1 MVIGCGVFNR
11 KQSGWLAASSRLGG
25 FVLFT
30 LLVSS
35 LFGATAA
42 QALPYILFIET
53 PPISDGDPDT
63 LDFNLGFLDP
73 FQYEAIETVYGSLS
87 GLNQIPQRLQATDS
101 DHQLAGSSLLLVDQ
115 VGDGVGCPFTDRD
128 NCSDTYNV
136 FDIVWEVTFN
146 AAPTGDLTVPYDA
159 HLILVDSDPS
169 EAYVGN
175 TVSID
180 YGSAMR
186 GPSPSDLKKVDFEV
200 ARLVES
206 PTDSYFFID
215 LDLGSM
221 MHNDTIYVGFRYRV
235 EGAELRPA
243 GGNDAGFL
251 YPQIIPGAYIVAT
264 PIPEPG
270 TAMLLGLGLAALAL
284 ARNRV

>member
-1 MVIGCGVFNR
+1 MVMGCVVFNG
-11 KQSGWLAASSRLGG
+11 KQSAWLAASSRLGG
-25 FVLFT
+25 FVLFA
-30 LLVSS
+30 LLVST
-35 LFGATAA
+35 LFAATAA
-42 QALPYILFIET
+42 QATPYIPFDGPT
-53 PPISDGDPDT
+53 ISDGDPNT
-63 LDFNLGFLDP
+63 VDFSYGFLDP
-73 FQYEAIETVYGSLS
+73 FQQDYQAIQDQYGSLS
-87 GLNQIPQRLQATDS
+87 DLNEIPQFFQASES
-101 DHQLAGSSLLLVDQ
+101 DHLLADSSLLLVDQ
-115 VGDGVGCPFTDRD
+115 VGEGMGCPFTDPV

-146 AAPTGDLTVPYDA
+146 AAPTGDLTLPYDA

-175 TVSID
+175 IVSID

-186 GPSPSDLKKVDFEV
+186 GPSPSASDLTKVDFEV
-200 ARLVES
+200 ASLN
-206 PTDSYFFID
+206 DSYFFID

-235 EGAELRPA
+235 VGAELPPA
-243 GGNDAGFL
+243 GGSDAGFL
-251 YPQIIPGAYIVAT
+251 YPQIIPGAYIAAT